1 MNKFIL
7 SAAVALA
14 LPAVAF
20 GEIVNPDSTGF
31 QFTDVELV
39 KTTPVKDQ
47 NKSGTCWCF
56 AGNSYFE
63 DEILRTKGKEVD
75 LSEMFVVRQCYR
87 DKAIKYIRMGG
98 TINFAQGG
106 SGLDVPYVW

>member
-39 KTTPVKDQ
+39 KT
-47 NKSGTCWCF
+47 SRAH
-56 AGNSYFE
+56 AGASLATLTLKMKF
-63 DEILRTKGKEVD
+63 
-75 LSEMFVVRQCYR
+75 
-87 DKAIKYIRMGG
+87 
-98 TINFAQGG
+98 FAQKAKK
-106 SGLDVPYVW
+106 SISLKCL